1 VAIRPLEAGGRI
13 VKSEAMTITP
23 LSSRVPDTRLTAAAT
38 DLLVASSTAT
48 LVNHC
53 LRTYHFGLAMA
64 DRDGLAPDLE
74 LLFIG
79 AALHDLGFTE
89 RYDGPAP
96 FEEIGADTAHEF
108 LVSQGADATR
118 ADLVAEAIRLHVY
131 AQTAKDPRPEVAL
144 LSIGAAVDVFGL
156 RLDLIAPGVTRRII
170 EEHPRLGFTAAIT
183 AILADQ
189 SARKPDSPLAQLD
202 RAGGAQLLA
211 AAPFAE

>member
-1 VAIRPLEAGGRI
+1 
-13 VKSEAMTITP
+13 MTITP
-23 LSSRVPDTRLTAAAT
+23 LSSRVPDTHLAAAAT

-48 LVNHC
+48 LANHC
-53 LRTYHFGLAMA
+53 LRTYQFGLALA

-74 LLFIG
+74 LLYIG

-108 LVSQGADATR
+108 LLSKGADATR
-118 ADLVAEAIRLHVY
+118 ADTVAEAIRIHVH
-131 AQTAKDPRPEVAL
+131 AHTAKDPRPEVAL

-156 RLDLIAPGVTRRII
+156 RLDRIAPGIAARII
-170 EEHPRLGFTAAIT
+170 EEYPRLGFTAAIT
-183 AILADQ
+183 AIVADQ
-189 SARKPDSPLAQLD
+189 SGRKPHSPLAQLD

-211 AAPFAE
+211 ASPFPE

>member
-1 VAIRPLEAGGRI
+1 
-13 VKSEAMTITP
+13 MTITP
-23 LSSRVPDTRLTAAAT
+23 LSSRVPDTRLAAAAT

-53 LRTYHFGLAMA
+53 LRTYQFGLAMA

-96 FEEIGADTAHEF
+96 FEEISADAAHEF
-108 LVSQGADATR
+108 LVSQGAHRAR
-118 ADLVAEAIRLHVY
+118 ADLVAEAIRLHVN

-156 RLDLIAPGVTRRII
+156 RLDLIAPNVTRRII
-170 EEHPRLGFTAAIT
+170 EEYPRLGFTAAIT
-183 AILADQ
+183 AIVADQ

-202 RAGGAQLLA
+202 RAVGAQLLA

>member
-1 VAIRPLEAGGRI
+1 MAIPPLVPAGEI
-13 VKSEAMTITP
+13 IDSEAMTITP
-23 LSSRVPDTRLTAAAT
+23 RCSRLPDTRLAVAAT

-48 LVNHC
+48 LINHC
-53 LRTYHFGLAMA
+53 LRTYHFGLALA

-74 LLFIG
+74 LLYIG
-79 AALHDLGFTE
+79 AALHDLGFTQ

-96 FEEIGADTAHEF
+96 FEEIGADAAHE
-108 LVSQGADATR
+108 LLLAQGADPAR

-131 AQTAKDPRPEVAL
+131 AQTAQDPRPEVAL

-156 RLDLIAPGVTRRII
+156 RLDLIAPALTRQII

-183 AILADQ
+183 AIVADQ
-189 SARKPDSPLAQLD
+189 SARKPDSPLARLD
-202 RAGGAQLLA
+202 RSGGARLLA